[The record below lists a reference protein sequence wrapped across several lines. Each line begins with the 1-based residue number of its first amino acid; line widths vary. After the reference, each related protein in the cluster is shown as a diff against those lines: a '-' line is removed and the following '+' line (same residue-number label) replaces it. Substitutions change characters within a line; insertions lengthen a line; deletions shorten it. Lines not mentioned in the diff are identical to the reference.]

1 MKFKSRNMTP
11 FSARV
16 RDAVW
21 PRIGW
26 KRALKYRGLLL
37 MRISG
42 SPHAVAA
49 GAAAGIFAAFSPLF
63 GLHYLIGGALAYV
76 LGGSIIA
83 SAAVTML
90 ANPLTLPLFWA
101 ASYEVGRLFVHGG
114 HHFSAKD
121 LIEQH
126 SWAALEP
133 FIAPLMIGSIILG
146 AVLGIVTYFIVRSL
160 MTVRHDKKLALRSI
174 RARGAA

>member
-1 MKFKSRNMTP
+1 MKF
-11 FSARV
+11 ARRRPKPLAERL

-26 KRALKYRGLLL
+26 RRALACRGKEL
-37 MRISG
+37 MRVSG

-49 GAAAGIFAAFSPLF
+49 GAAAGIFAAFSPFF
-63 GLHYLIGGALAYV
+63 GLHYVIAAGLAFL
-76 LGGSIIA
+76 LGGSVLA
-83 SAAVTML
+83 SAAVTTL

-101 ASYEVGRLFVHGG
+101 ASYEVGTLFFADRG
-114 HHFSAKD
+114 HFSARA

-133 FIAPLMIGSIILG
+133 FLEPLVLGSVILG
-146 AVLGIVTYFIVRSL
+146 TMLGLAVYFVVRAL
-160 MTVRHDKKLALRSI
+160 IRNHRTRRVRA
-174 RARGAA
+174 

>member
-1 MKFKSRNMTP
+1 MKFKSRTKKP

-16 RDAVW
+16 QDAVW
-21 PRIGW
+21 PRMGW
-26 KRALKYRGLLL
+26 KRALKYRGLQL
-37 MRISG
+37 MRLSG

-49 GAAAGIFAAFSPLF
+49 GTAAGIFAAFSPLF
-63 GLHYLIGGALAYV
+63 GLHYVIACAVAYV

-83 SAAVTML
+83 AAAVTTL

-101 ASYEVGRLFVHGG
+101 ASYEVGRLFVHGA

-133 FIAPLMIGSIILG
+133 FIAPLLIGSVILG
-146 AVLGIVTYFIVRSL
+146 AVLGAVTYFIVRSL
-160 MTVRHDKKLALRSI
+160 MTVQHDRKLALRAI

>member
-1 MKFKSRNMTP
+1 MKFKSRNRKP

-16 RDAVW
+16 QDAVW
-21 PRIGW
+21 PHMGW
-26 KRALKYRGLLL
+26 KRALKYRGLQL

-63 GLHYLIGGALAYV
+63 GFHYLIAGAVAYV

-83 SAAVTML
+83 SAAVTTL

-101 ASYEVGRLFVHGG
+101 ASYEVGRLFIPGG
-114 HHFSAKD
+114 HHFSARE

-133 FIAPLMIGSIILG
+133 FLEPLLIGSVALG
-146 AVLGIVTYFIVRSL
+146 ALLGAVTYFIVRSL
-160 MTVRHDKKLALRSI
+160 MTVHHDRKLALRAV
-174 RARGAA
+174 RAREAA